1 MAVDLDAIFEKAEDV
16 DFDHVLLIG
25 ISSSNGSFHI
35 IGDEDM
41 TAPISLTL
49 LAVAQKLA
57 VDSLSESGVGPL
69 N

>member
-25 ISSSNGSFHI
+25 ISSESGSFHI
-35 IGDEDM
+35 LGDEDM
-41 TAPISLTL
+41 TAPVSLTL
-49 LAVAQKLA
+49 LSVAQKLV
-57 VDSLSESGVGPL
+57 VDSLSETGTGPL